1 MASRSVGLERAGAV
15 SVWLPYAAAALGI
28 AAVLAGAATLAL
40 PPADARGVRLAATAA
55 CAVQL
60 AAFALLVRA
69 RAHANLFLMGW
80 VAGMLLRF
88 GALAALAFWVTRSGA
103 APAGAT
109 LLSLA
114 GFLFVFLMLEPL
126 FLRRVPKAT

>member
-1 MASRSVGLERAGAV
+1 M
-15 SVWLPYAAAALGI
+15 
-28 AAVLAGAATLAL
+28 
-40 PPADARGVRLAATAA
+40 
-55 CAVQL
+55 
-60 AAFALLVRA
+60 RA
-69 RAHANLFLMGW
+69 RAHANLFLLAG

-88 GALAALAFWVTRSGA
+88 GALAALAFWATRSDA

-126 FLRRVPKAT
+126 FLRRVPKTT